1 MNALSRPRAVGMDC
15 NTSSPFQCLRT
26 TTTTTTSFLLFFIFI
41 LLLLLLY
48 DYTLLFSAA
57 CLLFFLSSTYVT
69 CEGILAVVIL
79 LLNQSH
85 HSKRKTLFEY
95 GSSALFID
103 DLNASYLQQLEILD
117 SVLKVFLNKI
127 NKKLH
132 SALFSFS
139 VINLK

>member
-1 MNALSRPRAVGMDC
+1 MRA
-15 NTSSPFQCLRT
+15 F
-26 TTTTTTSFLLFFIFI
+26 
-41 LLLLLLY
+41 
-48 DYTLLFSAA
+48 
-57 CLLFFLSSTYVT
+57 
-69 CEGILAVVIL
+69 LAVVIL

-117 SVLKVFLNKI
+117 SVLKVFLNKTT

-132 SALFSFS
+132 SAVFFS